1 MEQKKPCVRC
11 LLEEAGKRDISEMIK
26 QRIEEIPPALRCP
39 DEDYAHR
46 LELCRQCE
54 ALSGG
59 TCNKCGCYAELRAAR
74 ADGYC
79 PHEKRKW

>member
-11 LLEEAGKRDISEMIK
+11 LLEEAGRRDVSELIK
-26 QRIEEIPPALRCP
+26 HRIAEIPETLRCS
-39 DEDYAHR
+39 EEEYSRR
-46 LELCRQCE
+46 LEHCRNCE
-54 ALSGG
+54 ALNGG